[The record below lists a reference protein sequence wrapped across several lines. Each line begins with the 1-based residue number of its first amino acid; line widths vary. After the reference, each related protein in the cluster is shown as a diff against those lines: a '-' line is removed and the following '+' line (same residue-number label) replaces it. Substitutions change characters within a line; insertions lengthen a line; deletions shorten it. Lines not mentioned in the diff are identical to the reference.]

1 MESIKDVDDLEPDI
15 TPEAQIWKSYAEEA
29 MQQDKDTIANWNQSM
44 DVILVF
50 VRVLFNLHNYHSV
63 YLNFPRLV
71 SFLPS

>member
-1 MESIKDVDDLEPDI
+1 VESVKDVDDLEPDI

-50 VRVLFNLHNYHSV
+50 VRVF
-63 YLNFPRLV
+63 F
-71 SFLPS
+71 

>member
-1 MESIKDVDDLEPDI
+1 VESVKDVDDLEPDI

-50 VRVLFNLHNYHSV
+50 VRVFFKNICHSV
-63 YLNFPRLV
+63 HLNFSRLV
-71 SFLPS
+71 SSLPF